1 MYKNLSVVGGRV
13 KRSKMS
19 GFTES
24 ALERKL
30 AELNQSQQSIQG
42 LSAWLLHHRKHHNGI
57 VKIWYKEFLK
67 AQEHRKLT
75 FVYLANDVIQNSRKK
90 GAEFGKSFAPILK
103 KMFDH
108 MARIPEEKTK
118 GSVLRI
124 LKIWEDRA
132 IYEVNLIRD
141 FESSYRKAWNDLH
154 GSDFQELLAEDDGK
168 GSEHRSKSK
177 DKSSKERDRKHK
189 SSHSPSTS
197 DAPQKRAR
205 TKKEE
210 IETALRMR
218 SMEATNTIEEWEVDG
233 VAQLEI
239 KLSPNQFKEK
249 PTEDD
254 LIQMVKD
261 LEKMPSTDAITRGK
275 IANLP
280 TDVSDIAG
288 VDEICIDSDV
298 SRLLQRKIKSAAD
311 LLHDYNSKL
320 DVELDD
326 RKKASMK
333 CQDFIYYQKDL
344 LTQAEHR
351 LEEHQSHLKILSKKF
366 EEMKAHV
373 VSMPDL
379 TKLPSVHDGLA
390 PLPSA
395 GDLFNV

>member
-1 MYKNLSVVGGRV
+1 MHRNLFGESGHV

-24 ALERKL
+24 GFERKL
-30 AELNQSQQSIQG
+30 AELNQSQVSIQG
-42 LSAWLLHHRKHHNGI
+42 LSGWVVHHRKHHNGI

-75 FVYLANDVIQNSRKK
+75 FVYLANDIIQNSRKK
-90 GAEFGKSFAPILK
+90 GGEFGKSFAPILK

-108 MARIPEEKTK
+108 MARIPDEKTK
-118 GSVLRI
+118 NSVLRI
-124 LKIWEDRA
+124 LKIWEDRG

-141 FESSYRKAWNDLH
+141 FESAYRKAWNDLH
-154 GSDFQELLAEDDGK
+154 GSDFQQLLAEEESK
-168 GSEHRSKSK
+168 TSQHRSKSK
-177 DKSSKERDRKHK
+177 DKSSKDRDRKHK
-189 SSHSPSTS
+189 SSNSPSTS
-197 DAPQKRAR
+197 DAPPKRAR
-205 TKKEE
+205 SKKEE

-239 KLSPNQFKEK
+239 KLSPSPYKEP

-261 LEKMPSTDAITRGK
+261 LDKMPSTDAITRGK

-280 TDVSDIAG
+280 TEVSDVAG

-298 SRLLQRKIKSAAD
+298 SRVLQRKIKAAAD
-311 LLHDYNSKL
+311 LLHDYNGKL

-333 CQDFIYYQKDL
+333 CQDFIHLQKDL

-351 LEEHQSHLKILSKKF
+351 LEEHQNHLKILSKKF